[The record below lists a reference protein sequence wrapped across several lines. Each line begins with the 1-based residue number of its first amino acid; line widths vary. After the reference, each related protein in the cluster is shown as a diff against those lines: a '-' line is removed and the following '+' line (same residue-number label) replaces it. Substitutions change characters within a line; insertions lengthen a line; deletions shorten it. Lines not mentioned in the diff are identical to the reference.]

1 MTEYSQTVTLG
12 GTDLEVTYDDEGEE
26 AQVCKTDDQLTEEAM
41 GFDHESFESLN
52 DDVVGRSKDVTPEA
66 LQEYAE
72 RTDETYGTVRLSAE
86 YLRDA
91 AERIEL
97 DCRRSDD
104 TVVLHVVKDAPLLL
118 TSQSAAY
125 GYMIAPRVTP

>member
-1 MTEYSQTVTLG
+1 MAEHSQTVTVG
-12 GTDLEVTYDDEGEE
+12 DTELEVTYDSETEE
-26 AQVCKTDDQLTEEAM
+26 AQACKTDDQLTEEAM

-52 DDVVGRSKDVTPEA
+52 DNIVGRSKDVTPEA

-72 RTDETYGTVRLSAE
+72 RTDETYGTVRLTAK
-86 YLRDA
+86 YFRDA

-125 GYMIAPRVTP
+125 GYVLAPRVKE